1 MADQPLL
8 LCYDGSEPS
17 KHALTAVSSLFTP
30 RPSLVLSVWQALESL
45 PSFGWMGAGAGMANL
60 NVVEIDQVARS
71 RTEELAEQGVQ
82 VARAAGLDATPLAVA
97 ARGPIWEAIVDTADE
112 HDAAAIVLGSRGITG
127 VKNVLLGSVSEGVV
141 RHARRPALVI
151 HPPR

>member
-1 MADQPLL
+1 
-8 LCYDGSEPS
+8 
-17 KHALTAVSSLFTP
+17 
-30 RPSLVLSVWQALESL
+30 
-45 PSFGWMGAGAGMANL
+45 MANL